1 MKYYSVY
8 LLIKFPFSFLVDES
22 LLHTPED
29 EIDFAKVA
37 LKDII
42 LFADYKEQLVVH
54 IMFFKS
60 YHTSPNQSKTF
71 SIRKSFILSLLIHSF
86 CRFPDLNLSYYAEER
101 CENIKNTFDQS
112 KVHES
117 SI

>member
-1 MKYYSVY
+1 MKYYFVY

-42 LFADYKEQLVVH
+42 LFADYKE
-54 IMFFKS
+54 
-60 YHTSPNQSKTF
+60 
-71 SIRKSFILSLLIHSF
+71 R
-86 CRFPDLNLSYYAEER
+86 
-101 CENIKNTFDQS
+101 
-112 KVHES
+112 
-117 SI
+117 